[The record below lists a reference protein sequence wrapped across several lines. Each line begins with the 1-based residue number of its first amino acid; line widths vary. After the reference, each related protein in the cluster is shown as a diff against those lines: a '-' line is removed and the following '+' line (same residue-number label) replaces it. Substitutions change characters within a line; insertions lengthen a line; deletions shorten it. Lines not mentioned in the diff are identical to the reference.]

1 MSQKVFTRKKFSE
14 HTCCSVISIA
24 CPPRHVGR
32 NRPHGIKVVHQKK
45 EASNGQ
51 EIENRALKV
60 DKIISNSLFVE

>member
-1 MSQKVFTRKKFSE
+1 MFQQVFTRKNVSE

-24 CPPRHVGR
+24 CPTRHVGR

-51 EIENRALKV
+51 EIENRTLKV
-60 DKIISNSLFVE
+60 EEL